1 MSEIT
6 VSGVPGLPEIARG
19 ANLATLIAAAV
30 PDLADGDIL
39 VVTSKIISKAEGR
52 VISADRDDAIA
63 AETVRVV
70 ARRGATTIAQTRHG
84 LVLAAAGVDRSNTAP
99 GTVVLLPEDPDG
111 SARRLRKSIGE
122 LTGANIGVL
131 VTDTMGRP
139 WRNGQT
145 DVAIGAAGLLPL
157 RDHRGQA
164 DGFGNTLEVTVA
176 AVADE
181 IAAAAELVKG
191 KTDQV
196 PVAVV
201 RGLPELVIAAG
212 AGPQSP
218 TPAADRDPGGDG
230 PGAAALIRP
239 AAEDMFR
246 LGAADVLAERR
257 TVRDFTDEQV
267 DKAAVRRAI
276 AAALTAPAPHHSQPW
291 RFAIVDS
298 AAARIRLLDDMLAAW
313 VADLHGDGFTEEQIA
328 RRTRRGETLR
338 RAPLIIVPCLLAD
351 AAHTYPDRRRN
362 AAERAMFLV
371 AMGAGV
377 QNLLVALAVEG
388 LGSCWVS
395 STLFC
400 GPIAAAAL
408 DLPEDWEPM
417 GAVGVGRA
425 AAPPA
430 PRPDR
435 DPASFLVVRLP
446 HSCERRWSL
455 AAHANEFDPCSRARA
470 VQSERQLSNSD
481 WPPRCFAWPDV
492 AMLAA

>member
-1 MSEIT
+1 MSKLT
-6 VSGVPGLPEIARG
+6 VTGVPGLPEISAG
-19 ANLATLIAAAV
+19 DSLADLIVAAA

-52 VISADRDDAIA
+52 VISADREEAIA

-70 ARRGATTIAQTRHG
+70 ARRGPTTIAQTRHG

-99 GTVVLLPEDPDG
+99 GTVVLLPEDPDE
-111 SARRLRKSIGE
+111 SARRLRKAITG
-122 LTGANIGVL
+122 LTGKSIGVL

-145 DVAIGAAGLLPL
+145 DTAIGAAGVVPL
-157 RDHRGQA
+157 RDHRGQT
-164 DGFGNTLEVTVA
+164 DSFGNVLEVTVA

-191 KTDQV
+191 KSDQV
-196 PVAVV
+196 PVAIV
-201 RGLPELVIAAG
+201 RGLGELVIADGRGQDGAGLGDRSAG
-212 AGPQSP
+212 A
-218 TPAADRDPGGDG
+218 DRSGDSSGDG
-230 PGAAALIRP
+230 PGAAALVRP

-257 TVRDFTDEQV
+257 TVRDFTAEPV
-267 DKAAVRRAI
+267 DPAAVQRAI
-276 AAALTAPAPHHSQPW
+276 AAAVTAPAPHHSQPW
-291 RFAIVDS
+291 RFAIIES
-298 AAARIRLLDDMLAAW
+298 EQARTRLLDDMLAAW
-313 VADLHGDGFTEEQIA
+313 VADLRGDGFTEEQIA
-328 RRTRRGETLR
+328 RRTRRGEPLR

-351 AAHTYPDRRRN
+351 AAHTYPDERRN
-362 AAERAMFLV
+362 ASERAMFLV

-400 GPIAAAAL
+400 GPVAAAAL
-408 DLPEDWEPM
+408 DLPAGWEPM
-417 GAVGVGRA
+417 GAVGVGHA
-425 AAPPA
+425 ATPPA

-435 DPASFLVVRLP
+435 DPEAFTIVR
-446 HSCERRWSL
+446 
-455 AAHANEFDPCSRARA
+455 
-470 VQSERQLSNSD
+470 
-481 WPPRCFAWPDV
+481 
-492 AMLAA
+492 